1 MRDRRFL
8 GALTLLLFLLHGCS
22 TTRPMRTSDRPL
34 IGIASWYGE
43 EFAGRVTANGE
54 VFDPFLLTA
63 AHRSLPFGT
72 LLEVRNQENGR
83 TVRVRVND
91 RGPFVGKRIL
101 DLSYAAAKRLD
112 MVAAGVQKVE
122 VRVVTIGTNERVRPP
137 LVAAA
142 SASPKRSE
150 EQSRTTLDPSM
161 PPAIDF
167 PTPEQLSRS
176 AAERAAADAQEAP
189 VEQVEGTEDAAVESV
204 DVQVFRSGVRVR
216 KEVSADG
223 KTIVEQPA
231 NEEIAHAGPMTVVRQ
246 VPSIAST
253 ATSSSSKYLLQLG
266 AFSSRENAELFR
278 ERVRVIV
285 DKSYI
290 EEDGSMFRVRV
301 GPFDD
306 KIAAIEAREK
316 VEMNG
321 ISAML
326 LSVPR

>member
-1 MRDRRFL
+1 MRERGVV
-8 GALTLLLFLLHGCS
+8 GALTLLLFLLHGCAS
-22 TTRPMRTSDRPL
+22 TRPVTTSDRPL

-112 MVAAGVQKVE
+112 MVEAGVQKVE

-137 LVAAA
+137 LIATKAIPQRPVD
-142 SASPKRSE
+142 KT
-150 EQSRTTLDPSM
+150 RTALDPSM
-161 PPAIDF
+161 PPSIDF

-176 AAERAAADAQEAP
+176 ATEREAADAQEEP
-189 VEQVEGTEDAAVESV
+189 VEDVE
-204 DVQVFRSGVRVR
+204 VQLFRSGVRVR

-231 NEEIAHAGPMTVVRQ
+231 SDEVAQAGPMTAVRQ
-246 VPSIAST
+246 IPSIAST

-285 DKSYI
+285 EKSFI

-301 GPFDD
+301 GPFED